1 MNQHG
6 LLYNHVLTA
15 EGILVTLVSLE
26 EWSTKQELL
35 PGEFLSSCSNISF
48 CLKTDG
54 VSLFKS
60 SKVELWPIW
69 LEINELPP
77 KIR

>member
-6 LLYNHVLTA
+6 LLCNHVLTA
-15 EGILVTLVSLE
+15 VGILVTLVSLE
-26 EWSTKQELL
+26 ERSTKKRTV
-35 PGEFLSSCSNISF
+35 PGEFLSSCNNISF
-48 CLKTDG
+48 CLNTDG

-77 KIR
+77 KMR